1 MNIQNS
7 SLQSTQTKSKKGS
20 AKKAKYA
27 FAKIALSCVLSC
39 ACLCGVLADEPTAT
53 KNTQKNTPK
62 NTAKSTKSASN
73 DKIEHTKA
81 KITDEESAFA
91 SSIQESKTTT
101 AQIALR
107 QPYND
112 LETALPSDTENFT
125 LPKIADSS
133 MDLLLLQGADDLYHS
148 NFAESL
154 ENFLLLYDKTKEP
167 YYAKLAAQ
175 AALGKGDIQTAFSLA
190 NLYIEQSGD
199 ENDVIINKIL
209 ADAFV
214 QNGQMDKAIIALEK
228 VKKLEDTDALNDVLA
243 NLYMLQKQLP
253 KALSLFEELYD
264 KTKNPEVLKKI
275 LVIFLSQEKTQKAL
289 GVLSEHLLSEGC
301 EDMFCEEALSFYVD
315 SNALNMAKAVFEK
328 IYQKSPTIPNAT
340 NYMRVLVA
348 LKQYQEA
355 QGIAQSF
362 PFDQGLLLDLYV
374 MQGDFEKARDLSA
387 QIYAQSKNPRFLALE
402 AIYGLGEGD
411 IAKDSAIEAIKK
423 LEKSIKERKKE
434 LQSNKQK
441 PTNQDAFFYNF
452 CGYLMIDFDIDIK
465 KGIEYVKE
473 ALLVEP
479 YSISYIDS
487 LAWGYYKLGDC
498 AKASQTFGQIPQ
510 NRVEK
515 EPELK
520 AHSMQINACK
530 K

>member
-1 MNIQNS
+1 MNQKSLTQKSFIKFAKCVFISLYLCSVFCAIAVATQHDTTQDNAESNQTQKKHLSKKPNIKSNPQPNTQTSAQINPQINPQENIESAFKS
-7 SLQSTQTKSKKGS
+7 SLQNS
-20 AKKAKYA
+20 
-27 FAKIALSCVLSC
+27 
-39 ACLCGVLADEPTAT
+39 
-53 KNTQKNTPK
+53 
-62 NTAKSTKSASN
+62 
-73 DKIEHTKA
+73 HTL
-81 KITDEESAFA
+81 
-91 SSIQESKTTT
+91 T
-101 AQIALR
+101 AQIAIR

-112 LETALPSDTENFT
+112 LETTLPSENTEM
-125 LPKIADSS
+125 PKILDSHK
-133 MDLLLLQGADDLYHS
+133 DLLLLQGADDLYHS

-154 ENFLLLYDKTKEP
+154 ENFLLLYDETKEP

-175 AALGKGDIQTAFSLA
+175 AAIGTGDINKAFSLA

-199 ENDVIINKIL
+199 DNDPIINKIL

-214 QNGQMDKAIIALEK
+214 QNGEMDKAIIALEK
-228 VKKLEDTDALNDVLA
+228 VKKVEETDALNDVLA

-253 KALSLFEELYD
+253 KALNIFGELYT
-264 KTKNPEVLKKI
+264 KTKSPEVLKKI
-275 LVIFLSQEKTQKAL
+275 LVIFLSQDKSQQAL
-289 GVLSEHLLSEGC
+289 GLLSEHLISEGC
-301 EDMFCEEALSFYVD
+301 EEGFCEEALSFYVD
-315 SNALNMAKAVFEK
+315 SNALNMAKAVFET
-328 IYQKSPTIPNAT
+328 IYKKAPTIPNAT

-387 QIYAQSKNPRFLALE
+387 QIYAKSKNPRFLALE
-402 AIYGLGEGD
+402 AIYGLGEND
-411 IAKDSAIEAIKK
+411 IAKDSAIEAAKK
-423 LEKSIKERKKE
+423 LEKAIKERKKE

-498 AKASQTFGQIPQ
+498 VKASATFAQIPQ
-510 NRVEK
+510 NRIDK
-515 EPELK
+515 EAELK
-520 AHSMQINACK
+520 AHSTQINTCK

>member
-1 MNIQNS
+1 MKTHS
-7 SLQSTQTKSKKGS
+7 QSTQIPKYSKGS
-20 AKKAKYA
+20 AKGAKCALAKFA
-27 FAKIALSCVLSC
+27 FSCALSC
-39 ACLCGVLADEPTAT
+39 ACICGVLAEPTST
-53 KNTQKNTPK
+53 KNAQKDTTANT
-62 NTAKSTKSASN
+62 TKSTNSTPNEATPPK
-73 DKIEHTKA
+73 KTKT
-81 KITDEESAFA
+81 TDEESAFA
-91 SSIQESKTTT
+91 SSIQDSKTTT

-112 LETALPSDTENFT
+112 LETALPSEDFGENFT
-125 LPKIADSS
+125 LPKIADFS

-190 NLYIEQSGD
+190 NLYVEQSGD

-253 KALSLFEELYD
+253 KALSLFEELYE

-301 EDMFCEEALSFYVD
+301 EDLFCEEALSFYVD
-315 SNALNMAKAVFEK
+315 SNALNMAKVVFEK

-402 AIYGLGEGD
+402 AIYGLGEGE
-411 IAKDSAIEAIKK
+411 IAKESAIEAIKK

-515 EPELK
+515 ESELK

-530 K
+530 Q

>member
-1 MNIQNS
+1 MVKCLINITKMPIFSTIMRNVKCENINNIALSMMFALWAVIMPFNALFATTDSATKNAQQITQQTAQQNLESAFKS
-7 SLQSTQTKSKKGS
+7 SLQDSNAS
-20 AKKAKYA
+20 
-27 FAKIALSCVLSC
+27 FARL
-39 ACLCGVLADEPTAT
+39 
-53 KNTQKNTPK
+53 
-62 NTAKSTKSASN
+62 
-73 DKIEHTKA
+73 
-81 KITDEESAFA
+81 
-91 SSIQESKTTT
+91 
-101 AQIALR
+101 ALR

-112 LETALPSDTENFT
+112 LETAIPNENLSILKLSDYNR
-125 LPKIADSS
+125 
-133 MDLLLLQGADDLYHS
+133 DLLLLQGADDLYHS
-148 NFAESL
+148 NFGESL
-154 ENFLLLYDKTKEP
+154 ENFLLLYEDTKEP

-175 AALGKGDIQTAFSLA
+175 AALGKGDIQTAFNLA
-190 NLYIEQSGD
+190 NLYVEQSGD

-228 VKKLEDTDALNDVLA
+228 VKKVEETDALNDVLA

-253 KALSLFEELYD
+253 KALSIFEGLYE
-264 KTKNPEVLKKI
+264 KTKSPEVLKKI
-275 LVIFLSQEKTQKAL
+275 LVIFLSQDKSQMAL
-289 GVLSEHLLSEGC
+289 GFLSEHLLSEGC
-301 EDMFCEEALSFYVD
+301 KDEFCEEALSFYVD

-374 MQGDFEKARDLSA
+374 MQGDFQKARDLSA

-402 AIYGLGEGD
+402 AIYGLGETQ
-411 IAKDSAIEAIKK
+411 IAKDSAIEATKK
-423 LEKSIKERKKE
+423 LEKAIKERKKE

-498 AKASQTFGQIPQ
+498 AKASATFLQIPQ
-510 NRVEK
+510 NRIQK
-515 EPELK
+515 EDELK
-520 AHSMQINACK
+520 AHATQINACK
-530 K
+530 R